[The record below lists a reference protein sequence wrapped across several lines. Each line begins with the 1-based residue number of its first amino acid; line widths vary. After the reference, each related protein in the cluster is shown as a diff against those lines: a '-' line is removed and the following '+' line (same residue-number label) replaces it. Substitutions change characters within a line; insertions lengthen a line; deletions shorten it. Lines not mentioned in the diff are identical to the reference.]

1 MAKKAKY
8 KGDDGMDAF
17 LDVLFNVIG
26 ILVLIVAF
34 AALQSL
40 ETKIVREAFL
50 GVKSSDPR
58 EMVNIVCA
66 ERKCAIITKK
76 NQKSGNENFKVII
89 KNRYKSIKPTTE
101 GKGWMTYKQIATD
114 SRGLKKVFREHPSDK
129 YNITLLIYPGGF
141 NLASILESKGR
152 RAGYRFRHLFFNKDE
167 TISVGM
173 ATTYVN

>member
-1 MAKKAKY
+1 MAKRAKY

-40 ETKIVREAFL
+40 ETKIVREAYL

-58 EMVNIVCA
+58 EMINIVCA
-66 ERKCAIITKK
+66 DNKCAQITKK

-89 KNRYKSIKPTTE
+89 KNRYKSIKPTTD
-101 GKGWMTYKQIATD
+101 GKGWMTYKQI
-114 SRGLKKVFREHPSDK
+114 SENNELKRVFRKHPPEK
-129 YNITLLIYPGGF
+129 YNITLLIYPEGF
-141 NLASILESKGR
+141 NLASVLESKGR
-152 RAGYRFRHLFFNKDE
+152 RAGYRFRHLFFNNGE
-167 TISVGM
+167 AISVGM
-173 ATTYVN
+173 STTYVN

>member
-40 ETKIVREAFL
+40 DTKIVREAYL
-50 GVKSSDPR
+50 GVKSSDPK
-58 EMVNIVCA
+58 EMINIVCSN
-66 ERKCAIITKK
+66 RKCALITKK

-101 GKGWMTYKQIATD
+101 GKGWMTYKQITE
-114 SRGLKKVFREHPSDK
+114 SSELKEVFREHPPEK

-141 NLASILESKGR
+141 TLASVLESKGR
-152 RAGYRFRHLFFNKDE
+152 RTGYRFRHLFFNDGE

-173 ATTYVN
+173 SKTYVN

>member
-50 GVKSSDPR
+50 GVKGSDPR

-89 KNRYKSIKPTTE
+89 KNRYKSIKPTTK
-101 GKGWMTYKQIATD
+101 GKGWMTYKQIAE
-114 SRGLKKVFREHPSDK
+114 SSELRKVFREHPSDK
-129 YNITLLIYPGGF
+129 YNITLLIYPDGF
-141 NLASILESKGR
+141 TLASILESKGR
-152 RAGYRFRHLFFNKDE
+152 RAGYRFRHLFFNKGE

-173 ATTYVN
+173 STTYVN

>member
-40 ETKIVREAFL
+40 DTKIVREAYL
-50 GVKSSDPR
+50 GVKSSDPK
-58 EMVNIVCA
+58 EMISIVCSD
-66 ERKCAIITKK
+66 RKCALITKK
-76 NQKSGNENFKVII
+76 NQKSGNEDFKVII
-89 KNRYKSIKPTTE
+89 QNRYKSIKPTTE
-101 GKGWMTYKQIATD
+101 GKGWMTYKEIAE
-114 SRGLKKVFREHPSDK
+114 SSKLQEVFRLHPPKK
-129 YNITLLIYPGGF
+129 YNITLLIYPEGF
-141 NLASILESKGR
+141 TLASILESKGR

-173 ATTYVN
+173 SKTYVN

>member
-1 MAKKAKY
+1 MAKRAKY

-40 ETKIVREAFL
+40 ETKIVREAYL

-58 EMVNIVCA
+58 DMLNIVCSDN
-66 ERKCAIITKK
+66 KCAMITKK

-89 KNRYKSIKPTTE
+89 KNRYKSIKPTTDGE
-101 GKGWMTYKQIATD
+101 GWMTYKQIAE
-114 SRGLKKVFREHPSDK
+114 SGKIQKLFREYPSEK
-129 YNITLLIYPGGF
+129 YNITLLIYPNGF
-141 NLASILESKGR
+141 NLASVLESKGR
-152 RAGYRFRHLFFNKDE
+152 RAGYRFRHLFFNDGE

-173 ATTYVN
+173 SKTYVN

>member
-40 ETKIVREAFL
+40 ETKVVREAYL
-50 GVKSSDPR
+50 GVKGSDPR
-58 EMVNIVCA
+58 EMVNIVC
-66 ERKCAIITKK
+66 ENRKCAMITKK
-76 NQKSGNENFKVII
+76 NQKAGNENFKVVI

-101 GKGWMTYKQIATD
+101 GKGWFTLEQIA
-114 SRGLKKVFREHPSDK
+114 RKKELQRILRKYPPEK
-129 YNITLLIYPGGF
+129 YNISLLIYPDGF
-141 NLASILESKGR
+141 LIASVMETRGR

-167 TISVGM
+167 NISVGM
-173 ATTYVN
+173 ARTYVN